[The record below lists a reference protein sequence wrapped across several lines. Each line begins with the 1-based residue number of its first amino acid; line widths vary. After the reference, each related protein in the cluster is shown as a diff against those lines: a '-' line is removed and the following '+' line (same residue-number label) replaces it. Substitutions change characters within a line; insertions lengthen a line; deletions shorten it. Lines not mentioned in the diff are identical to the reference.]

1 MTKQPQ
7 ETISYKRARFK
18 TSLPAGR
25 LYVASHFWM
34 EEQEEAGLWRVGFTK
49 FASRM
54 LGDLVE
60 HDFEVKPSE
69 AIEVGQII
77 GWIEG
82 FKATSDLY
90 SCLEGIFQGGNPEL
104 REDLDLLRADPYRRG
119 WLFEA
124 KGKPGKDAVNVHG
137 YAEILNLAIDKV
149 LEQEHS

>member
-1 MTKQPQ
+1 
-7 ETISYKRARFK
+7 
-18 TSLPAGR
+18 
-25 LYVASHFWM
+25 M
-34 EEQEEAGLWRVGFTK
+34 EEQEEAGLWRIGFTK

-60 HDFEVKPSE
+60 HDFEIKPGE
-69 AIEVGQII
+69 AIELGQII

-90 SCLEGIFQGGNPEL
+90 SCLTGTFRRGNPEL
-104 REDLDLLRADPYRRG
+104 RENLDLLRADPYSRG

-124 KGKPGKDAVNVHG
+124 EGTPGDDAVGVEG

-149 LEQEHS
+149 LEQEQG

>member
-7 ETISYKRARFK
+7 KSIPYKRARFK
-18 TSLPAGR
+18 TSLPGGR
-25 LYVASHFWM
+25 LYSASHFWM
-34 EEQEEAGLWRVGFTK
+34 EEQEEEGLWRAGFTK

-60 HDFEVKPSE
+60 HDFEVKPDE
-69 AIEVGQII
+69 AIEEGQVI

-90 SCLEGIFQGGNPEL
+90 SCLNGSFRGGNPEL
-104 REDLDLLRADPYRRG
+104 RENLDLLRADPYRRG

-124 KGKPGKDAVNVHG
+124 KGAPGEDAVDVRG

-149 LEQEHS
+149 LEQEHA

>member
-7 ETISYKRARFK
+7 KSIPYKRARFK
-18 TSLPAGR
+18 TSLPSGR
-25 LYVASHFWM
+25 LYSASHFWM
-34 EEQEEAGLWRVGFTK
+34 EEQEEEGLWRAGFTK

-60 HDFEVKPSE
+60 HDFEVKPDE
-69 AIEVGQII
+69 AIEEGQVI

-90 SCLEGIFQGGNPEL
+90 SCLNGSFRGGNPEL
-104 REDLDLLRADPYRRG
+104 RENLDLLRADPYRRG

-124 KGKPGKDAVNVHG
+124 KGTPGEDAVDVRG

-149 LEQEHS
+149 LEQEHA

>member
-1 MTKQPQ
+1 MNKQPK
-7 ETISYKRARFK
+7 ETIFYKRARFK
-18 TSLPAGR
+18 TSLPVKR

-34 EEQEEAGLWRVGFTK
+34 EEQGVTGIWRVGFTK

-60 HDFEVKPSE
+60 HDFEVKPGE
-69 AIEVGQII
+69 AIEVGQVI

-90 SCLEGIFQGGNPEL
+90 SCLKGKFDGGNPAL
-104 REDLDLLRADPYRRG
+104 RENLDLLRADPYRRG

-124 KGKPGKDAVNVHG
+124 KGNPDEDAVDVHG

-149 LEQEHS
+149 LEQEHA

>member
-1 MTKQPQ
+1 MTFQPP
-7 ETISYKRARFK
+7 ETIPYKRARFK
-18 TSLPAGR
+18 TRLPKGR

-34 EEQEEAGLWRVGFTK
+34 EEQEEAGLWRIGFTK

-60 HDFEVKPSE
+60 HDFEIKPGE
-69 AIEVGQII
+69 VIELGQII

-90 SCLEGIFQGGNPEL
+90 SCLTGTFRRGNPEL
-104 REDLDLLRADPYRRG
+104 RENLDLLRADPYSRG

-124 KGKPGKDAVNVHG
+124 EGTPGDDAVDVEG

-149 LEQEHS
+149 LEQEQG

>member
-1 MTKQPQ
+1 
-7 ETISYKRARFK
+7 
-18 TSLPAGR
+18 
-25 LYVASHFWM
+25 M
-34 EEQEEAGLWRVGFTK
+34 EEQEEAGLWRIGFTK

-60 HDFEVKPSE
+60 HDFEIKPGE
-69 AIEVGQII
+69 AIELGQII

-90 SCLEGIFQGGNPEL
+90 SCLTGTFRRGNPEL
-104 REDLDLLRADPYRRG
+104 RENLDLLRADPYSRG

-124 KGKPGKDAVNVHG
+124 EGTPGDDAVDVEG

-149 LEQEHS
+149 LEQEQG

>member
-1 MTKQPQ
+1 MTKQSQ
-7 ETISYKRARFK
+7 QTISYKRARFK

-34 EEQEEAGLWRVGFTK
+34 EEEGETGLWRVGFTK

-69 AIEVGQII
+69 AIDVGQII

-90 SCLEGIFQGGNPEL
+90 SCLKGQFERGNPAL

-124 KGKPGKDAVNVHG
+124 KGKPGEDAVDVHG

-149 LEQEHS
+149 LEEEHA